1 MSQKFISLED
11 AAARL
16 GITKERLNHLR
27 DANVINGY
35 KDGTSWKFR
44 TEHIERLES
53 EGIPPED
60 DGEDFTLGAADEYSL
75 GDFGDDLPE
84 IGASPDLEKS
94 PDPEQSLELEELPA
108 IDAGDDLVAAAP
120 TDIANLDDDDQDDI
134 GLGVEPL
141 GEGDDA
147 ESILLTGDDEIEGG
161 IPRPQST
168 IIGKSDL
175 SLEDDLKL
183 TGGSDAAAKPSGSSF
198 DDLEE
203 LELDLETESRVLEAK
218 HADAARKA
226 AAQLGPAQSSMKL
239 SADSDIDLDL
249 GDASAIRGSDVL
261 GKGDVDEAG
270 TPGLSGPGSV
280 SGLGGIDSIQLG
292 EDEDDDLVLGGSDG
306 SDGLASSDSGINL
319 SASDSGFDLGD
330 VPLDLGGS
338 QIGSALDL
346 AALSAAGSGV
356 SGLAMSGVGAE
367 DFQLT
372 PADSGDEEEDSSQIV
387 ALEEVGEEDEDLPGF
402 EAVDDGD
409 DDFGGGFGGGLG
421 TETAAAPVVVGST
434 AEVPF
439 PGWVVGVLGAGL
451 FAMLLAGVMALDLLQ
466 SMWAWEEPFSFN
478 STLMDALLSITGS

>member
-16 GITKERLNHLR
+16 GVTKERLNHLR
-27 DANVINGY
+27 ESNVINGY

-60 DGEDFTLGAADEYSL
+60 EGDFTLGASDDYSLTDLGDDMPDLDMGPDLSL
-75 GDFGDDLPE
+75 GDDLEESPGTE
-84 IGASPDLEKS
+84 IGGLAD
-94 PDPEQSLELEELPA
+94 
-108 IDAGDDLVAAAP
+108 
-120 TDIANLDDDDQDDI
+120 LDDDDDI
-134 GLGVEPL
+134 GLGIEPL
-141 GEGDDA
+141 GDGDDA

-175 SLEDDLKL
+175 SLEDDLML
-183 TGGSDAAAKPSGSSF
+183 AAGSDAASKSSASAF
-198 DDLEE
+198 DDLDE
-203 LELDLETESRVLEAK
+203 LELDLEAESRVLEAK

-226 AAQLGPAQSSMKL
+226 AAESDLKLG
-239 SADSDIDLDL
+239 ADSDLDLDL
-249 GDASAIRGSDVL
+249 AGSAAGISGSDIL
-261 GKGDVDEAG
+261 GKSDLDEAG
-270 TPGLSGPGSV
+270 TPGLSGPGSIAGL
-280 SGLGGIDSIQLG
+280 SGLDSIQLG

-306 SDGLASSDSGINL
+306 SDGLAAGDSGINL
-319 SASDSGFDLGD
+319 SPSDSGFALDE

-346 AALSAAGSGV
+346 AALSKAGSGM
-356 SGLAMSGVGAE
+356 SGLGSAMSGLGGE

-402 EAVDDGD
+402 EAVDEG
-409 DDFGGGFGGGLG
+409 DDFGGSFDGGGFG
-421 TETAAAPVVVGST
+421 TEAAAGPVLVGST
-434 AEVPF
+434 PDVPF
-439 PGWVVGVLGAGL
+439 PGWVVGMLIAG
-451 FAMLLAGVMALDLLQ
+451 FFSMLLAGVMVLDLSQ
-466 SMWAWEEPFSFN
+466 SMWSWDEPFAFS
-478 STLMDALLSITGS
+478 SGLMDGLLSLIGQ

>member
-35 KDGTSWKFR
+35 KDGSSWKFR

-60 DGEDFTLGAADEYSL
+60 EGDDFTLGAADDYSL
-75 GDFGDDLPE
+75 GGLGDLGEDLPE
-84 IGASPDLEKS
+84 LN
-94 PDPEQSLELEELPA
+94 L
-108 IDAGDDLVAAAP
+108 GDDAEEAP
-120 TDIANLDDDDQDDI
+120 ATEIGGLTGDDDDI

-141 GEGDDA
+141 GDGDDA

-175 SLEDDLKL
+175 SLEDDLML
-183 TGGSDAAAKPSGSSF
+183 ASGSDAASKSSASAF
-198 DDLEE
+198 DDLDE
-203 LELDLETESRVLEAK
+203 LELDLETESRVLEAR
-218 HADAARKA
+218 HADAARA
-226 AAQLGPAQSSMKL
+226 AAAESSLKLG
-239 SADSDIDLDL
+239 ADSDIDLDL
-249 GDASAIRGSDVL
+249 GDASAVRGSDVL
-261 GKGDVDEAG
+261 GKGDLDMAG
-270 TPGLSGPGSV
+270 TPGLSGPGSIAGL
-280 SGLGGIDSIQLG
+280 SGLDAIQLG

-306 SDGLASSDSGINL
+306 SDGLAAGDSGINL
-319 SASDSGFDLGD
+319 SPSDSGFALDE

-346 AALSAAGSGV
+346 AALSAAGSNV
-356 SGLAMSGVGAE
+356 SNLGSAMSGLGGE

-372 PADSGDEEEDSSQIV
+372 PSDSGDEEEDSSQIV

-402 EAVDDGD
+402 EAVDEG
-409 DDFGGGFGGGLG
+409 DDFGGGYDGGGFG
-421 TETAAAPVVVGST
+421 TEAAASPVLVGS
-434 AEVPF
+434 AQEVPF
-439 PGWVVGVLGAGL
+439 PGWVLGMLIAG
-451 FAMLLAGVMALDLLQ
+451 FFSMMLAGVMAMDLAQ
-466 SMWAWEEPFSFN
+466 TMWSWNEPFAFS
-478 STLMDALLSITGS
+478 SSLMDGLLGLVGK

>member
-60 DGEDFTLGAADEYSL
+60 EGEDFTLDAAEEYSL
-75 GDFGDDLPE
+75 GDLGDDLPE
-84 IGASPDLEKS
+84 VK
-94 PDPEQSLELEELPA
+94 
-108 IDAGDDLVAAAP
+108 
-120 TDIANLDDDDQDDI
+120 LDDDAPDEAPPTEIGGSADDDDDI

-141 GEGDDA
+141 GDGDDA

-175 SLEDDLKL
+175 SLEDDLML
-183 TGGSDAAAKPSGSSF
+183 ASGSDAAAKAGPKPGSSAF
-198 DDLEE
+198 EDLDE
-203 LELDLETESRVLEAK
+203 LELDLETESRVFEAK
-218 HADAARKA
+218 HAEAARKA
-226 AAQLGPAQSSMKL
+226 SEEIAKAESSLKLGS
-239 SADSDIDLDL
+239 DSDIDLDL
-249 GDASAIRGSDVL
+249 GDASAVRGSDVL

-270 TPGLSGPGSV
+270 SPGLSGPGSV

-306 SDGLASSDSGINL
+306 SDGLATGDSGINL
-319 SASDSGFDLGD
+319 SPSDSGFALDE

-346 AALSAAGSGV
+346 AALSAAGSGASGMGSV
-356 SGLAMSGVGAE
+356 MSGLGGE

-402 EAVDDGD
+402 EAIDEGEGD
-409 DDFGGGFGGGLG
+409 DDFGGGFDAGGFG
-421 TETAAAPVVVGST
+421 TEAAAAPVAVGSSQ
-434 AEVPF
+434 EVPF
-439 PGWVVGVLGAGL
+439 PGWVLGMLIAG
-451 FAMLLAGVMALDLLQ
+451 FFSMLLAGVMAMDLMQ
-466 SMWAWEEPFSFN
+466 TMWSWDEPFAFS
-478 STLMDALLSITGS
+478 SGLMEGLLSIVGQ

>member
-60 DGEDFTLGAADEYSL
+60 EGEDFTLDAADDYSL

-84 IGASPDLEKS
+84 IGALPNLEDGPDLEGI
-94 PDPEQSLELEELPA
+94 PDVEESLDLEEIPA
-108 IDAGDDLVAAAP
+108 IDMGDDLVEAP
-120 TDIANLDDDDQDDI
+120 PTEIANLDDDADDI

-161 IPRPQST
+161 MPRPQST

-175 SLEDDLKL
+175 SLEDDLRL
-183 TGGSDAAAKPSGSSF
+183 SGGSDAAAKSSAAF
-198 DDLEE
+198 EDLEE

-226 AAQLGPAQSSMKL
+226 AQSSIKL

-261 GKGDVDEAG
+261 GKGDLDEAG

-280 SGLGGIDSIQLG
+280 SGLAGIDSIQLG

-356 SGLAMSGVGAE
+356 SGLAMSGVGGE

-387 ALEEVGEEDEDLPGF
+387 ALEEVGEEDDDLPGF
-402 EAVDDGD
+402 EAVDDG

-421 TETAAAPVVVGST
+421 TESAAAPVLVGST